1 MDTIHIKPA
10 RWAED
15 PSKCLYVPDPVTGRP
30 LPEEGAVVESSRY
43 WRRRLASAEVVL
55 VESKAKPEKE
65 I

>member
-1 MDTIHIKPA
+1 MDTLHIKPA
-10 RWAED
+10 RWAEK
-15 PSKCLYVPDPVTGRP
+15 PSQPLFIPDPVTGRP

-55 VESKAKPEKE
+55 VESETKPKKE

>member
-10 RWAED
+10 RWAEK
-15 PSKCLYVPDPVTGRP
+15 PVKCLFIPDPVTGQP

-43 WRRRLASAEVVL
+43 WRRRLAAGEVELVVL
-55 VESKAKPEKE
+55 QAQGKKE